1 MNAHA
6 AEFSAIPAFLFG
18 DQQLHARF
26 STAIELLARIVV
38 ATPRPLTT
46 AELAE
51 ALGHAPRTVRTLL
64 VNLHQSGLL
73 SQDEKARDAWYCSSS
88 LGTIT
93 LADVFRS
100 VAAAQQDAPRRK
112 KAEVQA
118 SDEVRS
124 AAQQSVDLLLMQ
136 ATMAINQVVLQ
147 HLQAFDLGRLKAV
160 RSTGAGLHLSAS
172 TRTYVAEP
180 V

>member
-1 MNAHA
+1 MNARA
-6 AEFSAIPAFLFG
+6 METPGIPEFIFG

-26 STAIELLARIVV
+26 SMAIELLARIVIANPKAV
-38 ATPRPLTT
+38 TT

-51 ALGHAPRTVRTLL
+51 SLGQSARSVRSLL
-64 VNLHQSGLL
+64 GSLHQSGLL
-73 SQDEKARDAWYCSSS
+73 SREEKTRDAWYCASP

-100 VAAAQQDAPRRK
+100 VAGAAEESRRK
-112 KAEVQA
+112 KAEPA
-118 SDEVRS
+118 ADETRS

-136 ATMAINQVVLQ
+136 ATMSINQVVLQ
-147 HLQAFDLGRLKAV
+147 HLQAFDLGRLKAL
-160 RSTGAGLHLSAS
+160 RSTGSLHPFHYS
-172 TRTYVAEP
+172 TRSYIAEP

>member
-1 MNAHA
+1 MNARA
-6 AEFSAIPAFLFG
+6 METPGIPEFLFG

-26 STAIELLARIVV
+26 SMAIELLARIVIANPKAV
-38 ATPRPLTT
+38 TTT
-46 AELAE
+46 ALAE
-51 ALGHAPRTVRTLL
+51 SLGQSARAVRILL
-64 VNLHQSGLL
+64 GNLSQSGLL
-73 SQDEKARDAWYCSSS
+73 SRDEKTRDAWYCASP

-100 VAAAQQDAPRRK
+100 VAGAAEESRRK
-112 KAEVQA
+112 KTEPAA
-118 SDEVRS
+118 DEARS

-136 ATMAINQVVLQ
+136 ATMSINQVVLQ

-160 RSTGAGLHLSAS
+160 RASGGLHPFTYS
-172 TRTYVAEP
+172 TRTYIAEP